1 LVVVFALLFFFL
13 IITFL
18 CTAGGALGAKLV
30 GGVTG
35 PGPESGHRTTGL
47 RHATAIGR
55 LYRFTSATPAK
66 MMAMAAASRAPK
78 GSR

>member
-1 LVVVFALLFFFL
+1 MIFVLLFFFL

-35 PGPESGHRTTGL
+35 PGPK
-47 RHATAIGR
+47 
-55 LYRFTSATPAK
+55 SA
-66 MMAMAAASRAPK
+66 R
-78 GSR
+78 